1 MTDFLAIASITS
13 GLCGLLHSN
22 LGDDASGIDITS
34 RPPDKVR
41 ENMTSKSQIN
51 LFLYHMTPDAA
62 WRNMDNPV
70 KSRSGERSYPLLPLK
85 LYYLM
90 TAYSGGSEDGID
102 STTFD
107 KHLVG
112 SQRLLGRG
120 MSIFHDHPLLNA
132 DTINDMLPETDR
144 TEHPFDQIERVR
156 ITLQPLSLEELSKLW
171 TTFQTNYR
179 TSAAY
184 EVSVLLIESSHER
197 TAALP
202 VLMRGK
208 GDRGVF
214 SSTSLTPVLYSV
226 KPPEPQPSA
235 RLGDQLLITGSGLN
249 AEGLSLIVNSQY
261 LPKPISMKTSSVDQ
275 KGAIGVDLPGP
286 SDSGVMSDWSP
297 GFYTISAVVN
307 HPDLPSWVTNE
318 LPFAL
323 SPTIKL
329 NPQTAAPG
337 SINLS
342 ISCTPRLRDGQKAY
356 LLLGDRQIKPISI
369 VNPVAL
375 SQATTLEFFIPQ
387 VDEGEYIVRLRVDG
401 IDSLP
406 IIRSA
411 STAEVEFDPDQK
423 LIVKV
428 GTTP

>member
-13 GLCGLLHSN
+13 GLCGLLHNN

-34 RPPDKVR
+34 RPPDKAR
-41 ENMTSKSQIN
+41 ENLTGNSQIN
-51 LFLYHMTPDAA
+51 LFLYHMAPDAA
-62 WRNMDNPV
+62 WRNMDNPG
-70 KSRSGERSYPLLPLK
+70 KSRSGERNYPLLPLK

-102 STTFD
+102 STTVD

-120 MSIFHDHPLLNA
+120 MSIFHDHPLLDAN
-132 DTINDMLPETDR
+132 TINDMLPEKEK

-184 EVSVLLIESSHER
+184 EISVLLMESSHER

-202 VLMRGK
+202 VLSRGK

-214 SSTSLTPVLYSV
+214 SLTSLTPVLYLV

-235 RLGDQLLITGSGLN
+235 RLGDQLLITGSGLD
-249 AEGLSLIVNSQY
+249 ADGLSFIIASPY
-261 LPKPISMKTSSVDQ
+261 LSEPISIKASSAGQ
-275 KGAIGVDLPGP
+275 RGAIGVDLPGP
-286 SDSGVMSDWSP
+286 SDPGVMSNWSP

-323 SPTIKL
+323 SPTIICSPKK
-329 NPQTAAPG
+329 AAPG
-337 SINLS
+337 SINLT

-356 LLLGDRQIKPISI
+356 LLLGDRQIQAISI
-369 VNPVAL
+369 VNPNVL
-375 SQATTLEFFIPQ
+375 SQATTLEFSIPQ

-406 IIRSA
+406 IIRNAISG
-411 STAEVEFDPDQK
+411 EVEFDPDQK

-428 GTTP
+428 GPP